1 MPAPSASPFY
11 FKSDD
16 TFYSTRKASAVVLDL
31 CAPLLGCCSASK
43 GVVVDQSLAP
53 WDFDV
58 IFFFFFDVMLAIAH
72 CARQGII
79 EKSDDRKKASTQPTK
94 VTPTRRSVL
103 PAYSTSGS
111 QPQPSCATSLHHP
124 ICTRTW
130 RQNGHYRSPP

>member
-58 IFFFFFDVMLAIAH
+58 ML
-72 CARQGII
+72 
-79 EKSDDRKKASTQPTK
+79 RKA
-94 VTPTRRSVL
+94 
-103 PAYSTSGS
+103 
-111 QPQPSCATSLHHP
+111 
-124 ICTRTW
+124 
-130 RQNGHYRSPP
+130 GHN

>member
-58 IFFFFFDVMLAIAH
+58 MLAIAH
-72 CARQGII
+72 CACARQGII
-79 EKSDDRKKASTQPTK
+79 EKSDDRKKASTQFAETNE
-94 VTPTRRSVL
+94 
-103 PAYSTSGS
+103 STS
-111 QPQPSCATSLHHP
+111 QPDEAGEAAKPKILS
-124 ICTRTW
+124 TR
-130 RQNGHYRSPP
+130 S